1 MYVVNITYGNEKS
14 KNKKINLKLNIM
26 YTIYYKQKNN
36 NCSQFEQEMFLT
48 GGKKYDSFKDCNV
61 KKNKLQK
68 MTSSFIYKTFKV

>member
-1 MYVVNITYGNEKS
+1 
-14 KNKKINLKLNIM
+14 M